1 MSQIDKFVDS
11 LKRALKA
18 KNILYRDLAKG
29 MNLSESSVKRILSN
43 KSLSLDRLEDICKIA
58 DLNFVDIVKSA
69 NLDEAS
75 QVLMLTD
82 EQEKALAE
90 NVRLLHYYT
99 MLHEGKTPQKIER
112 EYVIESG
119 EAKKYLF
126 QLDRLKLIELHP
138 RDKVKFKKQ
147 GFLRFHRDGP
157 LGKAMFEQTKY
168 NYLNYDFRQED
179 YIRFS
184 FLKINPVS
192 LAKYRQ
198 KLEKIMLEMQEESRF
213 EVEHNAPT
221 QDIGV
226 LLSFRPWQYSY
237 MGAIKKKEEKAEDL
251 SQT

>member
-1 MSQIDKFVDS
+1 MSQIDKFLES

-18 KNILYRDLAKG
+18 KNILYRDLAKSL
-29 MNLSESSVKRILSN
+29 NLSESSIKRILSN
-43 KSLSLDRLEDICKIA
+43 KSLSLDRLEEICKISDISFAEVVKAA
-58 DLNFVDIVKSA
+58 DL
-69 NLDEAS
+69 EETS
-75 QVLMLTD
+75 QVLTLTE

-90 NVRLLHYYT
+90 NMRLLHYYM
-99 MLHEGKTPQKIER
+99 MLQEGKTPQKIER
-112 EYVIESG
+112 EYDIESG
-119 EAKKYLF
+119 ESKKYLF

-138 RDKVKFKKQ
+138 RDKVKFKRN

-157 LGKAMFEQTKY
+157 VGKAMFDQTKY
-168 NYLNYDFRQED
+168 NYLNYDFRPED

-184 FLKINPVS
+184 FIKITPTS

-213 EVEHNAPT
+213 EIDHNAPV

-237 MGAIKKKEEKAEDL
+237 MGAIKKKEAGR
-251 SQT
+251 